1 MGFFWNKN
9 KYDICPEPKE
19 LKTFITNYLGAN
31 SQIKINSK
39 VTVPAGYICVLGK
52 RGKVA
57 DKFDEGEHF
66 LNFASMPYMCR
77 RFGVDKVQDGTQK
90 DKISCECYF
99 VSTDLQPGQFKTYRK
114 VEMGTKAYGVYKMHV
129 FGMYSYKVDNPQELM
144 QSLLNEFDYIKTGE
158 AERIIEAWVNDIIV
172 ETLEKN
178 NFVITDI
185 VNNNPIITEA
195 LKKSINKLFA
205 TAGLKLC
212 ELKIYKYKLPK
223 QFQAESDA
231 IIAQQNAQNEQ
242 PLQNIET
249 KQPDTS
255 DDEPTTAEVQVEK
268 QNIVDENENIEYNQ
282 STSNTGDQYVPFG
295 NFQMSQGNLQDLKE
309 PPKPQFVDLNLDNL
323 YDDKKDNIK
332 RCLNCG
338 AENDISADHCV
349 LCGEKFI
356 EGDY

>member
-39 VTVPAGYICVLGK
+39 VTVPDGYICVLGK

-57 DKFDEGEHF
+57 DKFEAGEHF
-66 LNFASMPYMCR
+66 LNFANIPYMCR
-77 RFGVDKVQDGTQK
+77 RFGVDKVQDGKQK

-99 VSTDLQPGQFKTYRK
+99 ISTDLQPGQFKTYRK
-114 VEMGTKAYGVYKMHV
+114 VEMGTNAYGIYKMHV

-158 AERIIEAWVNDIIV
+158 AEHIIEAWVNDIIV

-185 VNNNPIITEA
+185 VNNNPIIAET
-195 LKKSINKLFA
+195 LKKSINKLFDS
-205 TAGLKLC
+205 AGLKLC

-231 IIAQQNAQNEQ
+231 VLASQNAENQNTEQ
-242 PLQNIET
+242 DLSPEENT
-249 KQPDTS
+249 PPDTQPD
-255 DDEPTTAEVQVEK
+255 D
-268 QNIVDENENIEYNQ
+268 QNIVDENENLEYNQ
-282 STSNTGDQYVPFG
+282 STPNIDEQYVPFG
-295 NFQMSQGNLQDLKE
+295 NFQMSQGSLQDIAT
-309 PPKPQFVDLNLDNL
+309 PPKPQFVNLDLDNL
-323 YDDKKDNIK
+323 YDDQKDNIK

-338 AENDISADHCV
+338 AENDISADHCI